1 MKKRKI
7 LSVIL
12 SVSLIAGTFI
22 GCGSSS
28 KETGATS
35 SSGKMDMSPITL
47 EFFNCDASQDMPFTD
62 DVAEKIKEITGV
74 TLKISHP
81 VAGDTQSIPLMI
93 ASGDYPDLIFAK
105 GDTGK
110 LIDAGAIIPLDDYI
124 DKKGANLKTLY
135 GDQIERLRYSE
146 KDPSIYTVGTYGV
159 ETKIYAPDGTMQ
171 IQNAVLKD
179 LGYPEIKTLK
189 DYENA
194 IRTYKEKYPEIN
206 GQKTIGM
213 SLMASDWRWLITC
226 GNIAGAVAGIPDD
239 GQFKIDDEA
248 QKATYK
254 FQLPEVKEYFKW
266 LNHMNA
272 EGLLDPESFTQ
283 KEDTYKSK
291 LAQGTVLGITDAKW
305 DYDSSMKSL
314 IAAGTPER
322 TFAPLSVTLNENVK
336 DQTLKDYGFGGG
348 WGVAI
353 SSTSKNQERAFQ
365 FLDWLASDEAQVL
378 LNWGIE
384 GKHYTVENGVRKFL
398 PEIQEQKNTDKDF
411 AHNTGIGNYI
421 YPFPQRGNA
430 AKDSTGNYYSPDTI
444 DSYKV
449 NYNTAE
455 KETIAAYGKDSWCD
469 FFPQP
474 DELETSKH
482 GQAWQYNIPSDSD
495 MAIIQKKADDYVQ
508 KAVTQAIL
516 GKEEDFDA
524 AWDKIQSTLNSYG
537 IDKVNQG
544 MTDLTKERIKLWNK

>member
-35 SSGKMDMSPITL
+35 SSGKMDTSPITL

-239 GQFKIDDEA
+239 GQFKIDD
-248 QKATYK
+248 
-254 FQLPEVKEYFKW
+254 
-266 LNHMNA
+266 
-272 EGLLDPESFTQ
+272 
-283 KEDTYKSK
+283 
-291 LAQGTVLGITDAKW
+291 
-305 DYDSSMKSL
+305 
-314 IAAGTPER
+314 
-322 TFAPLSVTLNENVK
+322 
-336 DQTLKDYGFGGG
+336 
-348 WGVAI
+348 
-353 SSTSKNQERAFQ
+353 
-365 FLDWLASDEAQVL
+365 
-378 LNWGIE
+378 
-384 GKHYTVENGVRKFL
+384 
-398 PEIQEQKNTDKDF
+398 
-411 AHNTGIGNYI
+411 
-421 YPFPQRGNA
+421 
-430 AKDSTGNYYSPDTI
+430 
-444 DSYKV
+444 
-449 NYNTAE
+449 
-455 KETIAAYGKDSWCD
+455 
-469 FFPQP
+469 
-474 DELETSKH
+474 
-482 GQAWQYNIPSDSD
+482 
-495 MAIIQKKADDYVQ
+495 
-508 KAVTQAIL
+508 
-516 GKEEDFDA
+516 
-524 AWDKIQSTLNSYG
+524 
-537 IDKVNQG
+537 
-544 MTDLTKERIKLWNK
+544 

>member
-35 SSGKMDMSPITL
+35 SSGKMDTSPITL

-239 GQFKIDDEA
+239 GQFKIDDES

-254 FQLPEVKEYFKW
+254 FQLPEVKEYIKW
-266 LNHMNA
+266 LNHLNA

-283 KEDTYKSK
+283 DDSTYRGK
-291 LAQGTVLGITDAKW
+291 LDRGVVLGISDAKW
-305 DYDSSMKSL
+305 GYESSMKNL
-314 IAAGTPER
+314 INNGNEEA
-322 TFAPLSVTLNENVK
+322 TFAPLPVTINETYK
-336 DQTLKDYGFGGG
+336 DQSLKDYGFSGGNG
-348 WGVAI
+348 IGI
-353 SSTSKNQERAFQ
+353 SKSCENKERAFE

-384 GKHYTVENGVRKFL
+384 GVHYKIENGKRTFL
-398 PEIQEQKNTDKDF
+398 PEIEKQKNTDNSF
-411 AHNTGIGNYI
+411 AFNTGVGKYSNY
-421 YPFPQRGNA
+421 FPQRGDGA
-430 AKDSTGNYYSPDTI
+430 LDSTGNYYTTNSLE
-444 DSYKV
+444 
-449 NYNTAE
+449 NYENAYNSSE
-455 KETIAAYGKDSWCD
+455 KETLKVYGVNSWVD
-469 FFPQP
+469 LFPKAE
-474 DELETSKH
+474 ELGVSKH
-482 GQAWQYNIPSDSD
+482 GQQWQYIIPTDSD
-495 MAIIQKKADDYVQ
+495 MAIIQSRLDEYTQ
-508 KAVTQAIL
+508 KSITEVIL
-516 GKEEDFDA
+516 GPESQFDDS
-524 AWDKIQSTLNSYG
+524 WNKIQEEMKKIGVEQLNDDMS
-537 IDKVNQG
+537 K
-544 MTDLTKERIKLWNK
+544 MTVEKIKLWNE